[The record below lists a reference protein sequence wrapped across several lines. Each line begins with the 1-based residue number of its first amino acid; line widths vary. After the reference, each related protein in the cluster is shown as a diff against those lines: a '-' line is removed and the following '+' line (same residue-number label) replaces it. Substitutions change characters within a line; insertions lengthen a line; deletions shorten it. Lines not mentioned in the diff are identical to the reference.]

1 MKMNDYD
8 YEKMEQLI
16 ATNGSIRLYLK
27 LCYLEEIYEDKFM
40 EELTDYC
47 YQNKVSEDRAL
58 AHFFA
63 IWLPGD
69 KDYENIMKKINEIA
83 AKR

>member
-1 MKMNDYD
+1 MYNYD
-8 YEKMEQLI
+8 EMEQLI
-16 ATNGSIRLYLK
+16 ASNGRVRFYLK
-27 LCYLEEIYEDKFM
+27 LCYLEEIYEDKFK

-47 YQNKVSEDRAL
+47 DKNNVNEDRAL

-69 KDYENIMKKINEIA
+69 KDYENIMKEINKMA
-83 AKR
+83 AKG